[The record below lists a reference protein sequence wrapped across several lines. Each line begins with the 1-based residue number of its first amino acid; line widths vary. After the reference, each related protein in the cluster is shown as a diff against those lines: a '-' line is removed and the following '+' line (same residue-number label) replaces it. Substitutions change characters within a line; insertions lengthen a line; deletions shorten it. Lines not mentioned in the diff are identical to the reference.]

1 MSEAAER
8 EHDPAHLH
16 DLAAV
21 LDRLS
26 RAILRN
32 ASHPDAA
39 PLRRVIAAQSLR
51 FPELARLAYEQGW
64 LRAVDAI
71 AKILRSFQEREL
83 ATVWDP
89 QIAAELFLSL
99 LLGPSSRSALYGVE
113 VDPDR
118 LERQRL
124 AAVDLFVR
132 GVLSAAPGRK

>member
-1 MSEAAER
+1 
-8 EHDPAHLH
+8 
-16 DLAAV
+16 
-21 LDRLS
+21 
-26 RAILRN
+26 
-32 ASHPDAA
+32 
-39 PLRRVIAAQSLR
+39 LRRVIAAQSLR